1 MISHRADTSILFMGG
16 DILVWNRTDKT
27 QGNNSITLYNF
38 GNTNTYC
45 RKCTEEICGLT
56 ICMILHPLID
66 VGSYSCTLAEIY
78 VLYFSFKVLFHQLQK
93 FVTDMKSILHIER
106 VSNIQNM
113 TTFFSS
119 CHIRK
124 LLQEGKLFTWGKKN
138 RFSVSEKKVLPCFFC
153 WKFTK
158 TFYKKKSFIE

>member
-1 MISHRADTSILFMGG
+1 MGG
-16 DILVWNRTDKT
+16 DTLVSNRTDKS
-27 QGNNSITLYNF
+27 QGNNSTTLYNF

-45 RKCTEEICGLT
+45 RKYIEEWRGLT

-78 VLYFSFKVLFHQLQK
+78 ILYFSFKVFFHQLQK

-106 VSNIQNM
+106 VSNIENIM
-113 TTFFSS
+113 TFFSS

-124 LLQEGKLFTWGKKN
+124 VLQEGKLFTWGKKN
-138 RFSVSEKKVLPCFFC
+138 SFSVSMFFLLEIHKDI
-153 WKFTK
+153 WGGRRGEAVGF
-158 TFYKKKSFIE
+158 F